1 MIKENI
7 IWTFGIIYIG
17 ITVLLWCGAVY
28 FMFRVVVLRKE
39 GVNKWRDTGGN
50 PFNLLFMSSKL
61 TNEGLAARKNLFIC
75 ILTFILM
82 VIFPL
87 LFGKLL

>member
-7 IWTFGIIYIG
+7 IWIFGIIYIG
-17 ITVLLWCGAVY
+17 IALLLWCGAAY

-50 PFNLLFMSSKL
+50 PFNLIFMSSRL
-61 TNEGLAARKNLFIC
+61 TEEGLTARKKLFIFGF
-75 ILTFILM
+75 TFILM
-82 VIFPL
+82 VLIPL
-87 LFGKLL
+87 LLGRLF

>member
-7 IWTFGIIYIG
+7 TWILGIIYIG
-17 ITVLLWCGAVY
+17 VALLLWCGAAY

-50 PFNLLFMSSKL
+50 PFNLIFMSSKL
-61 TNEGLAARKNLFIC
+61 TKEGLIARKYLFIC
-75 ILTFILM
+75 SLTFILM
-82 VIFPL
+82 VLIPL
-87 LFGKLL
+87 LLGKLF